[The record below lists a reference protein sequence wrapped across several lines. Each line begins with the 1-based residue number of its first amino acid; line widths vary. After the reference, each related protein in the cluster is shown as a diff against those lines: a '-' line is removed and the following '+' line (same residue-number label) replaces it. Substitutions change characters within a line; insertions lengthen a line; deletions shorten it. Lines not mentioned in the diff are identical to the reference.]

1 MFAAKS
7 KLQRVAIR
15 GQQSPLIQNNLF
27 IESTKP
33 LVEAP
38 AMKAVGEALKKAAGK
53 PVPVPVPGPSEPS
66 IEKPGGILPEIWLG
80 FPDNSIP
87 DRNGTQYP

>member
-1 MFAAKS
+1 M
-7 KLQRVAIR
+7 
-15 GQQSPLIQNNLF
+15 
-27 IESTKP
+27 
-33 LVEAP
+33 
-38 AMKAVGEALKKAAGK
+38 GEALKKAAGK